1 MKYEYDLSSIKG
13 VKDDALIYDVGGEV
27 KKIDIK
33 QSADIWWDIH
43 NKPSIGDIIF
53 RRKSKN
59 KYAGGKRFNFTEL
72 YIRVYAGEDEI
83 VFKKSLSE
91 ELDSSDACELRQWWD
106 QINFLLNQDGYWF
119 FDEG

>member
-13 VKDDALIYDVGGEV
+13 VKDDALLYNVNGEIN
-27 KKIDIK
+27 KIDIK

-43 NKPSIGDIIF
+43 NKPSLWDIF
-53 RRKSKN
+53 LRRKSKN
-59 KYAGGKRFNFTEL
+59 KYAGGKKFNFTEP
-72 YIRVYAGEDEI
+72 YIKMYAGEDEI

-91 ELDSSDACELRQWWD
+91 ELDSSDACELRLWWD
-106 QINFLLNQDGYWF
+106 EINFSLNQNGYWF